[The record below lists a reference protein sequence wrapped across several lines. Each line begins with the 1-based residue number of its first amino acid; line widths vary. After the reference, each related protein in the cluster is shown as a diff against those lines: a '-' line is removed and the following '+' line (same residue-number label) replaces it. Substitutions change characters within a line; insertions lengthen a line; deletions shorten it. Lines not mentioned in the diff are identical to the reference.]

1 MKVAIWLATAVAVGI
16 AITASTLP
24 SSASSRDAAIRS
36 CLHQAR
42 AQWPRLGSGY
52 SSNERNRT
60 MAYKACMRRAG
71 YRP

>member
-24 SSASSRDAAIRS
+24 SSASSRDAAIRHCS
-36 CLHQAR
+36 HQAQ

-52 SSNERNRT
+52 NSNGRNRT